1 MSQVCAHLSTEEYER
16 RKRIWENI
24 KYLNKSEQEELFRIL
39 KRANAEF
46 TENTNGIFFDVGKL
60 EQPLFENIVK
70 FLEFCAQ
77 NRVNFEQRD
86 KEMETLRQTGV

>member
-1 MSQVCAHLSTEEYER
+1 MSQTCAHLSSEEYER
-16 RKRIWENI
+16 RRRIWESI
-24 KYLNKSEQEELFRIL
+24 KTLTKSEQEELFRIL

-46 TENTNGIFFDVGKL
+46 TENTNGIFFDLSKL
-60 EQPLFENIVK
+60 EQGVFETIVT

-86 KEMETLRQTGV
+86 KEIENLRLVGV